1 MNKIN
6 FFGDIIKTLIFIL
19 GLLSLPLKAQE
30 LVVVFEHNPPYQMV
44 KENGAG
50 YGPVIKFAQQL
61 VKYTDLDIKF
71 EALPWARIMQ
81 KEAFK
86 PNRLILSISRTP
98 KREAHFIWLTQI
110 YRGEQYIWKKA
121 NAVDPKNI
129 LVSMERNSHK
139 ADLLKRYY
147 KPKNVYE
154 FLDSQQAL
162 EALIKGHVQRYVGSI
177 FGVYGKLTELGINID
192 KLERVGIFKESYTSK
207 IGLHLALSNTSS
219 DLVHRQLIQALTH
232 PEMIKAVGILM
243 RDFETKEQNLVNN
256 LN

>member
-6 FFGDIIKTLIFIL
+6 FFGYLIKILIIIL
-19 GLLSLPLKAQE
+19 GLCCLPLKAQE
-30 LVVVFEHNPPYQMV
+30 LVVVFEHNPPYQMI

-50 YGPVIKFAQQL
+50 YGPVIEFAQQL

-71 EALPWARIMQ
+71 EALPWARIIQ
-81 KEAFK
+81 KEALK

-98 KREAHFIWLTQI
+98 SRESNFIWLKQI
-110 YRGEQYIWKKA
+110 YRGEQYIWKKK
-121 NAVDPKNI
+121 NAIDPKNI
-129 LVSMERNSHK
+129 LVAMERNSHK

-147 KPKNVYE
+147 KSKNVYE

-177 FGVYGKLTELGINID
+177 FGVHGKLTELGASFD
-192 KLERVGIFKESYTSK
+192 SLERLGVFKEYYASK
-207 IGLHLALSNTSS
+207 IGLYLALSKTSS
-219 DLVHRQLIQALTH
+219 ELVHKQLILALTN
-232 PEMIKAVGILM
+232 PEMIKALKILIKN
-243 RDFETKEQNLVNN
+243 FETKEKALIQT